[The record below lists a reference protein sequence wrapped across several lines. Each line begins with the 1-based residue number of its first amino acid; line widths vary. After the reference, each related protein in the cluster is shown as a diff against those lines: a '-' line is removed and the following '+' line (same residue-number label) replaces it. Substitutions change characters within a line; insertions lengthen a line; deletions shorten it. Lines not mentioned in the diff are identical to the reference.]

1 MIIEAVRLVVTLA
14 TTAAG
19 FAVGRASPEWFR
31 AGGGPDPD
39 AAVVVGA
46 VIGAGIGYVAGGLLG
61 RFIRRSLEQAPDLVA
76 KASGP
81 QLFAGA
87 FGFIGGMLVGALI
100 AVPGIILLPPMIGW
114 PAGAL
119 LVIVLAAF
127 GSSVFSARADDLLAA
142 AGLGRRRGR
151 PAGLD
156 ELPAPNSFI
165 IDSSAAI
172 DGRVLDLARAGL
184 VTGSIWLPGFV
195 IDELQGIADSGQRER
210 RRRGRRGLEVL
221 DSLAELPTV
230 DLRASE
236 RTFPE
241 FSEVDA
247 KLLALCSEADATL
260 VTTDHNLAKAAELR
274 GTKVLNPHALGE
286 SLRPGPKSG
295 DVIDLNVEKE
305 GSEPGQGIGFLDD
318 GTMVVIEGGAAAI
331 GEKVQVEVANA
342 LRTSVGRML
351 FAKLDV

>member
-1 MIIEAVRLVVTLA
+1 MIIEAVRLIVTLA

-19 FAVGRASPEWFR
+19 FAVGRASPELFG
-31 AGGGPDPD
+31 AGSPNPD

-46 VIGAGIGYVAGGLLG
+46 VLGAGIGYVAGGLLG
-61 RFIRRSLEQAPDLVA
+61 RFIRRSLDHAPELVS
-76 KASGP
+76 KATGP

-87 FGFIGGMLVGALI
+87 FGLIAGMLVGALI
-100 AVPGIILLPPMIGW
+100 AVPVVLLLPTVIGW
-114 PAGAL
+114 PSGAL
-119 LVIVLAAF
+119 IVIVLAAF
-127 GSSVFSARADDLLAA
+127 GSSIFSARADDLLAA

-151 PAGLD
+151 PAAAG
-156 ELPAPNSFI
+156 EQPAPGSFV

-172 DGRVLDLARAGL
+172 DGRILDLARAGL
-184 VTGSIWLPGFV
+184 VTGSVWLPGFI
-195 IDELQGIADSGQRER
+195 IDELQGIADSGQKER
-210 RRRGRRGLEVL
+210 RRRGRRGLDVL
-221 DSLAELPTV
+221 DALAELPAI
-230 DLRASE
+230 DLRADE

-274 GTKVLNPHALGE
+274 GTKILNPHALGE
-286 SLRPGPKSG
+286 SLRPGPESG
-295 DVIDLNVEKE
+295 DLIDLFIEKE

-318 GTMVVIEGGAAAI
+318 GTMVVVEGATSVI

-351 FAKLDV
+351 FAKLEV